1 MSSFGSLMHSLITQK
16 ISQLICILWTISVM
30 IDMTNGD
37 IAVISPN
44 NRTVDVF
51 VDFELGFAAS
61 VPSEGILG
69 RFVVGQPEDGCSQMA
84 GPPQTNQ
91 TGIKWFVLVKRY
103 PCQFTTKVQ
112 NAMNAGFDAVII
124 YNIDVMTVKKYSLVH
139 SPQSAENGVTIPA
152 LLISFEDGWTLKK
165 EYLWTNGFYL
175 MILPDLPFNLN
186 AYLLPFAIVIAV
198 CLILMISFMIFQIVK
213 CYRERKRRQ
222 RHRLSSRHL
231 KQIPIQKYRK
241 GDQYDTCAIC
251 LEEYVDGEKLRILPC
266 GHAYH
271 MKCIDPWLTKNRRV
285 CPVCK
290 GKVVLPGM
298 SDISDTESESEAHHT
313 GANERTPLLFAD
325 RAHTRHRS
333 RRRRRSYPQTSAS
346 NEQTNQTNSEMTT
359 NSEIID
365 QTNVG
370 QSATDNVVNVSASAP
385 NVRLV
390 EVDIVPMMAPTC
402 LSVNCDSEESIVEMA
417 DDVNPMTTTTV
428 ITVSAP
434 QTDTRAS
441 RNRRQDV
448 IV

>member
-1 MSSFGSLMHSLITQK
+1 MPPKLTLYYIISS
-16 ISQLICILWTISVM
+16 
-30 IDMTNGD
+30 
-37 IAVISPN
+37 A

-61 VPSEGILG
+61 VPSDGILG
-69 RFVVGQPEDGCSQMA
+69 RLVVGQPEDGCERMA
-84 GPPQTNQ
+84 GPPDNQ
-91 TGIKWFVLVKRY
+91 TGVKWFVLVKRY
-103 PCQFTTKVQ
+103 PCQFTQKVQ
-112 NAMNAGFDAVII
+112 NAMKAGFDAIII

-139 SPQSAENGVTIPA
+139 SPQTENGVTIPA
-152 LLISFEDGWTLKK
+152 LLISFEDGWALKR
-165 EYLWTNGFYL
+165 EYLWNKGFTL

-198 CLILMISFMIFQIVK
+198 CLLLMISFMIFQIVK
-213 CYRERKRRQ
+213 CIRDRKRRL

-231 KQIPIQKYRK
+231 KQIPIQKYKK

-251 LEEYVDGEKLRILPC
+251 LEEYVDNEKLRILPC

-271 MKCIDPWLTKNRRV
+271 VKCIDPWLTKNRRV

-298 SDISDTESESEAHHT
+298 SDISDTESESEAHNT

-325 RAHTRHRS
+325 RAHTRHRN

-346 NEQTNQTNSEMTT
+346 TEQTNQTNTESAANETVDA
-359 NSEIID
+359 NSPLLIID
-365 QTNVG
+365 T
-370 QSATDNVVNVSASAP
+370 VSMSAP

-390 EVDIVPMMAPTC
+390 EVDITPMMAPTY
-402 LSVNCDSEESIVEMA
+402 LSVNCDSEESVIEVA
-417 DDVNPMTTTTV
+417 DEVTPPPP
-428 ITVSAP
+428 VSAP
-434 QTDTRAS
+434 PVEARSS
-441 RNRRQDV
+441 RSRRQDV